1 MKSSNR
7 LEDYSAEEIRE
18 EIERGARIVA
28 YVYCVSFL
36 VVTFKR
42 ATRPYLIKGGHGR
55 LGPGLPWALLTLL
68 LGWWGFPWGLVY
80 TPMALWQTLRGGV
93 DLTDTWID
101 GYTTR
106 MAAEAVAAADAKTG
120 GVSASGAAVPQ
131 TEPPPLPRA
140 ADAPPTQPRGGRGKK
155 PWLAALGVLLGIGV
169 LLGMS
174 AFGWVAGGK
183 SRVIL
188 ISGLGEPYTVTI
200 DGAPHALAPFERKD
214 LGRLPRGPHTVRAVL
229 PAPGSPVFEAA
240 VTLGRKNKTSA
251 APLVVINPDRLALV
265 YEEKMKYG
273 SKDENDYSFN
283 LHPNAAVLE
292 LRHPDYVFKPFPDK
306 ISVKTGASRVR
317 TRVAWLD
324 ASMPFLRRME
334 IIESN
339 NGAETARAHLMHAGA
354 LTPSDIA
361 VLGCAQTLNPGAAR
375 DFFAQHLDT
384 RPVIVHLHR
393 FYQEYMSRRDPERD
407 LVAEYRARL
416 ARHPDDGALHYL
428 TARLLADIDESRAG
442 LKLALQA
449 TPPCPHAWA
458 ALAYADQNEGRFEQA
473 LETAS
478 HGLATI
484 RARAKDAPRDLPL
497 ADGLAAMRRDM
508 LVATGQLD
516 NALAETKRAH
526 DQNPE
531 DFQLAKTFFL
541 LQGLCRRPETEATEA
556 LEKFS
561 REMTARDYAAESVK
575 NASITLKAC
584 RAYGRGDMAECIN
597 LSKGR
602 DADST
607 DVVAK
612 IELALSEGDMPTARA
627 LLADQP
633 SLYSRYW
640 FLLQIL
646 ASRGGDDGLAA
657 ECFGKALAELATEG
671 TEARALGEALARGRV
686 PDAAAL
692 LRINLPPSE
701 KRVIAC
707 ALGWRDAANRAEYF
721 ALAKKMNFD
730 PAFPCQLLKQA
741 MPENG
746 GTAGTPDLFANPA
759 AAVTEVTRS
768 R

>member
-18 EIERGARIVA
+18 EVERGARIVA

-68 LGWWGFPWGLVY
+68 FGWWGFPWGLIY
-80 TPMALWQTLRGGV
+80 TPMALWQTLRGGM
-93 DLTDTWID
+93 DLTDAWID

-106 MAAEAVAAADAKTG
+106 VAAAAVAEEDAK
-120 GVSASGAAVPQ
+120 ADAAPRSQ
-131 TEPPPLPRA
+131 PPLLPGDTFNPPP
-140 ADAPPTQPRGGRGKK
+140 PPQKRGGKRM
-155 PWLAALGVLLGIGV
+155 ARVVGIV
-169 LLGMS
+169 VAVIIGMS
-174 AFGWVAGGK
+174 VFGWFLNGK

-188 ISGLGEPYTVTI
+188 VSGLGENYTVTI
-200 DGAPHALAPFERKD
+200 DGTPHALTPFERKD

-229 PAPGSPVFEAA
+229 PAPGSPVFETT
-240 VTLGRKNKTSA
+240 VTLGEKNKIGS
-251 APLVVINPDRLALV
+251 APLVVINPDRLALA

-273 SKDENDYSFN
+273 SKAENDYSFK

-292 LRHPDYVFKPFPDK
+292 LRRPDYVFKPFPDK
-306 ISVKTGASRVR
+306 ISVKTGESRVR

-324 ASMPFLRRME
+324 ATMPFHRRME

-339 NGAETARAHLMHAGA
+339 NGAEAARTYLMRAGA
-354 LTPSDIA
+354 LTPSDGA
-361 VLGCAQTLNPGAAR
+361 VLGYAQTLDTGAAR
-375 DFFAQHLDT
+375 EFFAQHLDT
-384 RPVIVHLHR
+384 LPVIVNLHR
-393 FYQEYMSRRDPERD
+393 FYQEYMGRRDPERD

-428 TARLLADIDESRAG
+428 TGRLLADIDESRG
-442 LKLALQA
+442 CMELALKA
-449 TPPCPHAWA
+449 APPCLYAWS
-458 ALAYADQNEGRFEQA
+458 ALAYAAQNEGRFGQA
-473 LETAS
+473 LEIAV
-478 HGLATI
+478 
-484 RARAKDAPRDLPL
+484 
-497 ADGLAAMRRDM
+497 DGLKAASGAGNLQLTDTLFAMRRDM
-508 LVATGQLD
+508 LVATGQLG

-526 DQNPE
+526 DRNPE

-541 LQGLCRRPETEATEA
+541 LQGLGNRPEAEATVA
-556 LEKFS
+556 LAKFS

-584 RAYGRGDMAECIN
+584 RAYGRGDMAEYIN

-602 DADST
+602 DGDSAG
-607 DVVAK
+607 VVSK

-627 LLADQP
+627 LIAGQP
-633 SLYSRYW
+633 SMHSRYW

-657 ECFGKALAELATEG
+657 ECFGKAVAELATEG

-686 PDAAAL
+686 PDAAAM
-692 LRINLPPSE
+692 LRINLQSAE

-707 ALGWRDAANRAEYF
+707 ALGWRDAAGRPEFF
-721 ALAKKMNFD
+721 ALARKMNFD
-730 PAFPCQLLKQA
+730 PAFPRLLLKQA
-741 MPENG
+741 M
-746 GTAGTPDLFANPA
+746 AGDGDATKTL
-759 AAVTEVTRS
+759 
-768 R
+768 

>member
-18 EIERGARIVA
+18 EVERGARIVA

-68 LGWWGFPWGLVY
+68 FGWWGFPWGLIY

-93 DLTDTWID
+93 DLTDAWID

-106 MAAEAVAAADAKTG
+106 MAAEAVEAETRKAIAADG
-120 GVSASGAAVPQ
+120 GHASLAAPAQ
-131 TEPPPLPRA
+131 PIPHTTMAPPPQRK
-140 ADAPPTQPRGGRGKK
+140 GGRGKK
-155 PWLAALGVLLGIGV
+155 PLLVVFGALAVLALGVGV
-169 LLGMS
+169 
-174 AFGWVAGGK
+174 FGWFLDGK

-188 ISGLGEPYTVTI
+188 ISGLGENYTVAI
-200 DGAPHALAPFERKD
+200 DGTPHALTPFERKD
-214 LGRLPRGPHTVRAVL
+214 LGRLPHGPHTVRAVL
-229 PAPGSPVFEAA
+229 PAPGSPVFETT
-240 VTLGRKNKTSA
+240 VTLGRKNKIGST
-251 APLVVINPDRLALV
+251 PLVVINPDRLALV

-273 SKDENDYSFN
+273 SKAESDFPFK

-292 LRHPDYVFKPFPDK
+292 LRRPDYVFKPFPDK

-324 ASMPFLRRME
+324 ATMPFHRRME
-334 IIESN
+334 IVESN
-339 NGAETARAHLMHAGA
+339 NGAEAARIYLMRAGA
-354 LTPSDIA
+354 LTPSDGA
-361 VLGCAQTLNPGAAR
+361 VLGYAQTLDPGAAR
-375 DFFAQHLDT
+375 EFFAQHLDT
-384 RPVIVHLHR
+384 LPVIVNLHR

-416 ARHPDDGALHYL
+416 ARQPDDGALHYL
-428 TARLLADIDESRAG
+428 TGRLLAGIDESRDCME
-442 LKLALQA
+442 LALKA
-449 TPPCPHAWA
+449 APPCLYAWS
-458 ALAYADQNEGRFEQA
+458 ALAHAAQNEGRFGQA
-473 LETAS
+473 LETAAS
-478 HGLATI
+478 GLKA
-484 RARAKDAPRDLPL
+484 ASGAGNLQLVDN
-497 ADGLAAMRRDM
+497 LAAMRRDM
-508 LVATGQLD
+508 LVATGQLE

-526 DQNPE
+526 EQNPE

-541 LQGLCRRPETEATEA
+541 LQGLVRRPETEATAA
-556 LEKFS
+556 LAKFS

-584 RAYGRGDMAECIN
+584 RAYGRGDMAEYIN

-602 DADST
+602 DGDSAGG
-607 DVVAK
+607 VSK
-612 IELALSEGDMPTARA
+612 IELALSEGDITTARA
-627 LLADQP
+627 LIAGQP
-633 SLYSRYW
+633 SMHSRYW

-657 ECFGKALAELATEG
+657 ECFGKAVAELATEG
-671 TEARALGEALARGRV
+671 TEARALGEALARGSV
-686 PDAAAL
+686 PDASAM
-692 LRINLPPSE
+692 LRINLQPAE

-707 ALGWRDAANRAEYF
+707 ALGWRDAAGRPEYF
-721 ALAKKMNFD
+721 ALARKMNFD

-741 MPENG
+741 MAGDG
-746 GTAGTPDLFANPA
+746 GTAGTL
-759 AAVTEVTRS
+759 
-768 R
+768 